1 MKGYS
6 REILI
11 YAIILLISQ
20 KSLYFILEWR
30 GSMEAQQ
37 LIKNIVYNIER
48 VIIGK
53 RYEVYN
59 IMKGIIA
66 DGHILIEDVP
76 GVGKTTLVKA
86 LAKSLSL
93 TYSRIQFTP
102 DLLPSDITGI
112 SIYNQRNMEFEFR
125 KGPVFANIVLAD
137 EINRTS
143 PKTQSALLE
152 VMEEKQVSEGN
163 YTYKLE
169 RPFFVLATQNP
180 IESEGTF
187 VLPEAQLDRFI
198 IRVGIGY
205 PDKKDEANI
214 LKIYRNNQPLEE
226 IESIA
231 GAEDI
236 LQLQKHAREVH
247 VSDEI
252 NEYIASI
259 ADATRNNKYLI
270 LGISTRASLALL
282 RVAQAS
288 ALINGRDYVI
298 PEDIRENALL
308 VLSHRVVVSALAR
321 ANNYDSHSVIKDI
334 LKTISV
340 PKVK

>member
-1 MKGYS
+1 MDS
-6 REILI
+6 EQMI
-11 YAIILLISQ
+11 
-20 KSLYFILEWR
+20 KS
-30 GSMEAQQ
+30 
-37 LIKNIVYNIER
+37 IVYNMEK

-53 RYEVYN
+53 RYEIYN

-66 DGHILIEDVP
+66 NGHILIEDVP
-76 GVGKTTLVKA
+76 GVGKTNLVKA
-86 LAKSLSL
+86 LAKSINLS
-93 TYSRIQFTP
+93 YSRIQFTP

-112 SIYNQRNMEFEFR
+112 SIYNQKNMEFEFR
-125 KGPVFANIVLAD
+125 KGPIFANIVLAD

-163 YTYKLE
+163 YTHKLE

-198 IRVGIGY
+198 IKVSIGY
-205 PDKKDEANI
+205 PEKKDEANI
-214 LKIYRNNQPLEE
+214 LKIYRNYEPLDELT
-226 IESIA
+226 SV
-231 GAEDI
+231 AEAKDI
-236 LQLQKHAREVH
+236 VELQNLSRNVQVK
-247 VSDEI
+247 DEI
-252 NEYIASI
+252 NEYIANI

-270 LGISTRASLALL
+270 LGCSTRASIALL
-282 RVAQAS
+282 RVAQAN

-308 VLSHRVVVSALAR
+308 VLNHRVCVSALAR
-321 ANNYDSHSVIKDI
+321 ANNYDSESVIKDI
-334 LKTISV
+334 IKTVSV
-340 PKVK
+340 PKVKWDV

>member
-1 MKGYS
+1 MD
-6 REILI
+6 
-11 YAIILLISQ
+11 
-20 KSLYFILEWR
+20 
-30 GSMEAQQ
+30 AQQ
-37 LIKNIVYNIER
+37 LIKNIVYNVEK

-53 RYEVYN
+53 RYEIYN

-86 LAKSLSL
+86 LSKSLSL

-112 SIYNQRNMEFEFR
+112 SIYNQKTMEFEFR

-163 YTYKLE
+163 ATYHLD

-198 IRVGIGY
+198 MKVSIGY
-205 PDKKDEANI
+205 PDRKDEANI

-226 IESIA
+226 IGRVA
-231 GAEDI
+231 GVEDI
-236 LQLQKHAREVH
+236 LELQKQARNVY
-247 VSDEI
+247 VTDEI

-270 LGISTRASLALL
+270 LGSSTRASLALL

-298 PEDIRENALL
+298 PEDVRENALL
-308 VLSHRVVVSALAR
+308 VLSHRLSVSALAR
-321 ANNYDSHSVIKDI
+321 ASNYDSNSVIIDI
-334 LKTISV
+334 LKTVSV

>member
-1 MKGYS
+1 MDA
-6 REILI
+6 E
-11 YAIILLISQ
+11 Q
-20 KSLYFILEWR
+20 F
-30 GSMEAQQ
+30 
-37 LIKNIVYNIER
+37 IKNIVYNIEK

-76 GVGKTTLVKA
+76 GVGKTTIVKA
-86 LAKSLSL
+86 LAKSLNLS
-93 TYSRIQFTP
+93 YSRIQFTP

-112 SIYNQRNMEFEFR
+112 SIYNQRTMDFEFR
-125 KGPVFANIVLAD
+125 KGPIFANIVLAD

-163 YTYKLE
+163 NTYKMQK
-169 RPFFVLATQNP
+169 PFFVLATQNP

-187 VLPEAQLDRFI
+187 ALPEAQLDRFMI
-198 IRVGIGY
+198 KVSIGY
-205 PDKKDEANI
+205 PEKKDEANI

-226 IESIA
+226 VESVADI
-231 GAEDI
+231 EDI
-236 LQLQKHAREVH
+236 LELQKICREIH
-247 VSDEI
+247 VSDVI
-252 NEYIASI
+252 YEYIASI

-270 LGISTRASLALL
+270 LGSSTRASLALL
-282 RVAQAS
+282 RVAQAN

-298 PEDIRENALL
+298 PEDIKENASL
-308 VLSHRVVVSALAR
+308 VLAHRLIVSALAR
-321 ANNYDSHSVIKDI
+321 TNNYDSKSVLKDI
-334 LKTISV
+334 LKTVTV

>member
-1 MKGYS
+1 MDS
-6 REILI
+6 
-11 YAIILLISQ
+11 
-20 KSLYFILEWR
+20 
-30 GSMEAQQ
+30 QQ

-66 DGHILIEDVP
+66 NGHILIEDVP

-86 LAKSLSL
+86 LSRSLSL
-93 TYSRIQFTP
+93 SYSRIQFTP

-112 SIYNQRNMEFEFR
+112 SIYNQRTMEFEFR
-125 KGPVFANIVLAD
+125 KGPIFANIVLAD

-152 VMEEKQVSEGN
+152 VMEEKQISEGN
-163 YTYKLE
+163 NTFKLE
-169 RPFFVLATQNP
+169 KPFFVLATQNP

-198 IRVGIGY
+198 MKVSIGY

-214 LKIYRNNQPLEE
+214 LKIYRDSQPLEE
-226 IESIA
+226 LESVA
-231 GAEDI
+231 SAEDI
-236 LQLQKHAREVH
+236 LNLQKEARKVYA
-247 VSDEI
+247 SDQI
-252 NEYIASI
+252 NEYIAGI

-270 LGISTRASLALL
+270 LGSSTRASLALL
-282 RVAQAS
+282 RVAQAN
-288 ALINGRDYVI
+288 ALINGRDFVI
-298 PEDIRENALL
+298 PEDIRENAQL
-308 VLSHRVVVSALAR
+308 VLGHRVVVSAFAR
-321 ANNYDSHSVIKDI
+321 ANNYNSETVLSDI
-334 LKTISV
+334 LKTVSV
-340 PKVK
+340 PKVR